1 MAKAKVFLPIA
12 LVLFL
17 VVAAV
22 AADKVNVPPNLPP
35 VKFEKPPSG
44 EVQNY
49 LGLPNLETFTLSQ
62 IQGKMVIIE
71 IMSAL

>member
-1 MAKAKVFLPIA
+1 MGKAKVILPPA

-17 VVAAV
+17 AVAAF

-35 VKFEKPPSG
+35 LKFEKPPSV

-49 LGLPNLETFTLSQ
+49 LGLSKMEPFTLSQ
-62 IQGKMVIIE
+62 IQGKMVLIE

>member
-1 MAKAKVFLPIA
+1 MAKAKVLLPIA

-17 VVAAV
+17 TVVAV
-22 AADKVNVPPNLPP
+22 AADKVNVPANLPAI
-35 VKFEKPPSG
+35 KFEKPPSA
-44 EVQNY
+44 EVQTY
-49 LGLPNLETFTLSQ
+49 LGLPNLEPFTLSQ

>member
-22 AADKVNVPPNLPP
+22 AADKVNVPANLPEI
-35 VKFEKPPSG
+35 KFEKPPSA
-44 EVQNY
+44 EVQTY
-49 LGLPNLETFTLSQ
+49 LGLSKMEPFTLSQ